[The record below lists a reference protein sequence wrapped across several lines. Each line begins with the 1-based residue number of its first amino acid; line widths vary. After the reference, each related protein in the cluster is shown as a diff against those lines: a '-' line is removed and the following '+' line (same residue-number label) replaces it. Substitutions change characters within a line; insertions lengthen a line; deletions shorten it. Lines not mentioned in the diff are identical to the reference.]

1 MLEQH
6 GLESE
11 KKVYVLSLVD
21 ILDVKERKQDKEV
34 SRRRR
39 FMRYHLKKNDERVPV
54 CIAMFLNTLGIGKR
68 TVYFWVDHADSEIP
82 RKLTEREKAAP
93 GSSKN
98 RFCNRILSVY
108 AQDAFPLLPI
118 NIVLEYL
125 EPTCNSSAEQY

>member
-1 MLEQH
+1 M
-6 GLESE
+6 
-11 KKVYVLSLVD
+11 SLVD

-39 FMRYHLKKNDERVPV
+39 FMKYHLKKNDERVPV
-54 CIAMFLNTLGIGKR
+54 CIAMFLNTLGIGER